1 MFGIGP
7 MELGVIILVALL
19 VLGPKRLPEVMKMM
33 GKMMAEL
40 KKAAEDVK
48 KEIVQE
54 DDLRGIQDSL
64 REIGDVPRLVQRQ
77 LEKEVAD
84 LEAEDTKKNDGAAV
98 VEPVATVEPVVPEPA
113 APAEG
118 ETHGN
123 GTETGPAD
131 KPAS

>member
-7 MELGVIILVALL
+7 MELAVILLVALL

-33 GKMMAEL
+33 GRMMAEL

-54 DDLRGIQDSL
+54 DDLKGIQDSL

-77 LEKEVAD
+77 LEKEVED
-84 LEAEDTKKNDGAAV
+84 LAREEAEADKKSGADPESGPQEGAA
-98 VEPVATVEPVVPEPA
+98 ENGP
-113 APAEG
+113 
-118 ETHGN
+118 GN
-123 GTETGPAD
+123 QTGPAE
-131 KPAS
+131 KPGS